1 MHGVMPEMHFEN
13 GIAGRA
19 GGTRV
24 LSTDVPPHWNG

>member
-1 MHGVMPEMHFEN
+1 MHGVMPEMHLEN

-24 LSTDVPPHWNG
+24 ESTDVHPHRNG